1 MAESPDGA
9 EVSREELRESALD
22 GVRWISVTRIVFE
35 LVAAAG
41 AVFLAHLVPPAE
53 YGRFAIAIV
62 IPEIALS
69 LVNEGLG
76 TPLVRRQVLTRRHV
90 EATVAVSL
98 AGGIVLTLLAA
109 FAVPLITTPLFG
121 ERTTELFR
129 LYSPVFAIAG
139 LMIVPLAMLQRR
151 LDFQRIGISE
161 VASVAVGTVTSVALA
176 LSGWDA
182 EAYVLGSL
190 AGIAAWAVTL
200 LAFAGLPLPRWR
212 RREAGEIAS
221 IGAPAAG
228 AGLAGIGGR
237 NVDYAILGSQL
248 SPAQV
253 GFYYRAFTIG
263 VEYERKISGIVT
275 RIAFPVYSK
284 TMDLAHLRSV
294 RLRIVRLNATLVF
307 PLLAFFVVV
316 APILVP
322 WMFGSRWEPAVL
334 PAQILAFAGM
344 ATTLKNTIDPLVLAA
359 GKPRSLMIFNLC
371 ELALYV
377 PLLLLASS
385 GGSLVVVCAAVV
397 CFRVAATI
405 ASYVLLLGRLLD
417 SSLRELL
424 ADAGPAIAA
433 CTVLV
438 AAALP
443 VRLLLDAPTLPL
455 LIACAAV
462 AFPAY
467 AVALRLVSSRAWSD
481 VMLVARRVV
490 PARAVAVLRAI
501 TMNSW
506 SLVSVARTSKG
517 NP

>member
-1 MAESPDGA
+1 MAESE

-22 GVRWISVTRIVFE
+22 GVRWISITRIAFE
-35 LVAAAG
+35 MVAAAG
-41 AVFLAHLVPPAE
+41 AIVLAHLVPPAE

-62 IPEIALS
+62 LPEIALS

-76 TPLVRRQVLTRRHV
+76 TPLVRRQVLTRRHI
-90 EATVAVSL
+90 EATVAISL
-98 AGGIVLTLLAA
+98 AGGIALTLLAA
-109 FAVPLITTPLFG
+109 FVVPLATTPLFG

-129 LYSPVFAIAG
+129 LYAPVFAIAG

-161 VASVAVGTVTSVALA
+161 VASVAVGTIVSVALA
-176 LSGWDA
+176 FAGWDA

-212 RREAGEIAS
+212 RREAGEIAAV
-221 IGAPAAG
+221 GAPAAG

-237 NVDYAILGSQL
+237 NIDYAILGTQL
-248 SPAQV
+248 SAAQV

-284 TMDLAHLRSV
+284 TMDLAHLRSI
-294 RLRIVRLNATLVF
+294 RRRIVRLNATLVF

-316 APILVP
+316 APVLVP

-359 GKPRSLMIFNLC
+359 GRPRSLMTFNLC
-371 ELALYV
+371 ELAFFV
-377 PLLLLASS
+377 CVLLIASS
-385 GGSLVVVCAAVV
+385 SGNLVVVCLAVV
-397 CFRVAATI
+397 ASRVLATL
-405 ASYVLLLGRLLD
+405 ASYVFLLGRVLD
-417 SSLRELL
+417 TSLRELF
-424 ADAGPAIAA
+424 ADAGPAVAACVALIAA
-433 CTVLV
+433 V
-438 AAALP
+438 LP
-443 VRLLLDAPTLPL
+443 VRLFLDVATLPL
-455 LIACAAV
+455 LIACAAA

-467 AVALRLVSSRAWSD
+467 AVTLRLVSARAWGD
-481 VMLVARRVV
+481 FVLVVRRVV
-490 PARAVAVLRAI
+490 PAPALAALRAI

-506 SLVSVARTSKG
+506 SLVSLARTSKG